1 MERYDSIEYSSEIS
15 NPDIQ
20 VSSTDGFITSQH
32 HTTEESA
39 QKYEREAESEPKPP
53 KKRRES
59 PSETV
64 VIAQL
69 AVCIIIAAAAFVIKN
84 MGGEIYE
91 KTREFYYDC
100 LNDTI
105 VVDFERNSN
114 DRAVKDIQNDIFGK

>member
-1 MERYDSIEYSSEIS
+1 MERYDSIEYSSDNS
-15 NPDIQ
+15 NPNIQ

-32 HTTEESA
+32 HTTEEYA
-39 QKYEREAESEPKPP
+39 QEYEREAEAEPKPP
-53 KKRRES
+53 KKKRES

-69 AVCIIIAAAAFVIKN
+69 AVCIIVAAAAFVIKN

-91 KTREFYYDC
+91 KTREFYYDS
-100 LNDTI
+100 LNDSI

-114 DRAVKDIQNDIFGK
+114 DQAVKDIRNDIFGK